1 MHTNPPSPESVS
13 PSPHPSSPPPTPST
27 SVPPDDMLS
36 RPPPPPKPD
45 VARLRIFALT
55 SGLIGLQFCWAVQVG
70 YVTKSLLE
78 LGLPERF
85 VSYAWLAG
93 PIAGVIVQPIVGVL
107 SDRCTSS
114 YGRRRPYLVL
124 GTISAALCLLLFA
137 YAEQIGQYLGDPSPS
152 SDEHISQRP
161 RAMSIAVLA
170 FWMLDFAINAAQGP
184 LRALMADVLPPK
196 QHKLGNS
203 YFALATGLGNCSG
216 SLLGSVPLA
225 NWLTIFPDD
234 LQALYFVAAVVLMTC
249 MGVTVFSVKEVPLG
263 GEGYEQLA
271 QAENGY
277 GGVERVNAT
286 TEQVDFFK
294 AATVAPHPFWETF
307 LVQCFT
313 WFGWFTMFVYAT
325 SWVGKDVF
333 KGSFDAAKGTEER
346 ELYDAGVRMGNLGI
360 GLQSVLTII
369 SSLILPKLLERWSM
383 GIVFFVS
390 HLLLGSALT
399 LALFLHDKSDAWI
412 ATAMLASTGFSWAIT
427 MTVPWSLMSEAV
439 AQKAPERAGIYST
452 MFNLSQCFPEIVV
465 SLVAEEVIRV
475 TGSQAAVLGLGG
487 MMVYIGGALIVLL
500 RLGIPSQDEGKDK
513 EDEIQAEPSGVTI

>member
-1 MHTNPPSPESVS
+1 
-13 PSPHPSSPPPTPST
+13 
-27 SVPPDDMLS
+27 MLS

-45 VARLRIFALT
+45 VRRLRIFALT

-78 LGLPERF
+78 LGMPERF

-107 SDRCTSS
+107 SDRCASS
-114 YGRRRPYLVL
+114 YGRRRPFLVL
-124 GTISAALCLLLFA
+124 GTISAAICLVLFA
-137 YAEQIGQYLGDPSPS
+137 YAEQLGQVLGDPIPDADEPI
-152 SDEHISQRP
+152 SDRP
-161 RAMSIAVLA
+161 RAVFVAVLA

-184 LRALMADVLPPK
+184 IRALMADVLPAR

-225 NWLTIFPDD
+225 KYLTMFPDD
-234 LQALYFVAAVVLMTC
+234 LQALYSIAAVVLITC
-249 MGVTVFSVKEVPLG
+249 MGITVFSVKEVPIG
-263 GEGYEQLA
+263 GEGYEQLG

-277 GGVERVNAT
+277 GGVERVEAT
-286 TEQVDFFK
+286 SEQSDFFK

-313 WFGWFTMFVYAT
+313 WFGWFTIFVYGT

-333 KGSFDAAKGTEER
+333 GGSFDAAKGTETR
-346 ELYDAGVRMGNLGI
+346 ELYDKGVRMGNLGI
-360 GLQSVLTII
+360 GLQSVVTIMF
-369 SSLILPKLLERWSM
+369 SLALPKILERWSM
-383 GIVFFVS
+383 GVVFFAS

-399 LALFLHDKSDAWI
+399 MALFLKHKSQGWI
-412 ATAMLASTGFSWAIT
+412 ATAVLASTGFSWAIT

-439 AQKAPERAGIYST
+439 AKKAPEKAGIYST

-465 SLVAEEVIRV
+465 SLVAEEVLRLK
-475 TGSQAAVLGLGG
+475 GSQAAVLVLGG
-487 MMVYIGGALIVLL
+487 MMVYIGGVLIVLL
-500 RLGIPSQDEGKDK
+500 RLGMRNSDEGKDT
-513 EDEIQAEPSGVTI
+513 EVDVQEESLRVAN